1 MSRDAV
7 PGDSIARNSA
17 FALAT
22 QLTTAAFTAAL
33 TLYLARALGPDE
45 FGVFSLA
52 VGIGAVVLLP
62 ADFGITQSAARFLAE
77 RRGNRAEASE
87 VLRTATRLKLLVS
100 GSVCAALFLLAGPIA
115 AGFDEA
121 GLDWAIRGIAIA
133 IFGQSLMLMYVY
145 AGNALRRTSLNF
157 RVVLT
162 ESALELGASVA
173 LVAAGAGAAGAT
185 FGRAGAY
192 LVGAGIGALLLM
204 RLVGRRRAGA
214 RRLPVKHIAGYAGA
228 LLIVDGAYALFSQ
241 LDVILIGAIMSAT
254 AAGLFQAPL
263 RLVTFLHY
271 PGLAL
276 AAGVAPRLAREGGAE
291 PDIEP
296 FITALRYLL
305 VVQALLT
312 AVAVVWAEPIVDI
325 LLGPKYA
332 ESAEVLRALGPF
344 IFLSG
349 IAPVI
354 SLGVN
359 YLGEARRRVPIAI
372 AAVAINAAIDVALIP
387 EIGIVAGA
395 IGTDVAYAVYV
406 PAHFWVARR
415 IVALPLRPLGVTLA
429 RTLAAGG
436 AAAGVL
442 ALFGTSPGMSPLEL
456 VGGGLAALAVYA
468 AVLFALRELT
478 GAELR
483 QARALLRRGR
493 GSP

>member
-22 QLTTAAFTAAL
+22 QLTTAALTAGL
-33 TLYLARALGPDE
+33 TLYLARALGPAD
-45 FGVFSLA
+45 FGVFAIAL
-52 VGIGAVVLLP
+52 GIGIVALLP
-62 ADFGITQSAARFLAE
+62 ADFGISGSAARFLAE
-77 RRGNRAEASE
+77 RRDNRASTAE
-87 VLRTATRLKLLVS
+87 VLRTATRLKLAVAGTLC
-100 GSVCAALFLLAGPIA
+100 GALFVLAGPIA
-115 AGFDEA
+115 DAYDQS
-121 GLDWAIRGIAIA
+121 GLAWAIRGMALA
-133 IFGQSLMLMYVY
+133 VFGQSLMLLYNS

-162 ESALELGASVA
+162 ESTVEVGASVA
-173 LVAAGAGAAGAT
+173 LVAGGAGAAGAA
-185 FGRAGAY
+185 FGRAIGYA
-192 LVGAGIGALLLM
+192 VGAAIGALLLF
-204 RLVGRRRAGA
+204 RLVGRRGPGGE
-214 RRLPVKHIAGYAGA
+214 RLPVRRIAGYAGA
-228 LLIVDGAYALFSQ
+228 LLIVDGAFALFSQ
-241 LDVILIGAIMSAT
+241 IDVLLIGAIMTAT

-276 AAGVAPRLAREGGAE
+276 SAGVAPRLAREGGRE
-291 PDIEP
+291 PEIEP
-296 FITALRYLL
+296 FLQALRYLFA
-305 VVQALLT
+305 VQALLT
-312 AVAVVWAEPIVDI
+312 AVAVVWAEPIVDL
-325 LLGPKYA
+325 LLGPEYA

-372 AAVAINAAIDVALIP
+372 GTLALNAGIDVALIP

-406 PAHFWVARR
+406 PAHFWICRR
-415 IVALPLRPLGVTLA
+415 LVDLPLRPLLITLVRA
-429 RTLAAGG
+429 LLAGG

-442 ALFGTSPGMSPLEL
+442 ALFGTSAAVSVLEL
-456 VGGGLAALAVYA
+456 VLGGLAALAAWLVA
-468 AVLFALRELT
+468 LVALRELT
-478 GAELR
+478 ATDLDR
-483 QARALLRRGR
+483 ARDLLSRRHA
-493 GSP
+493 S